1 MLPCGCLKMIV
12 SYTDNNTFKNLLS
25 ILAIHDRVIFNEIVN
40 YIRYSIYLQHP
51 SFKIISQE
59 MNIVNNNINRIRYM
73 EAYKKIYELLTN
85 DHVYHYITTENRNF
99 VSFLYNTETDI
110 KKKNIIQHHRFIR
123 SGLPINYYTTFY
135 GKSVHLSILINT

>member
-1 MLPCGCLKMIV
+1 MLPCVCMKKIV
-12 SYTDNNTFKNLLS
+12 SYTDTFKPLLS
-25 ILAIHDRVIFNEIVN
+25 VLAVHDRVIFNEIVN
-40 YIRYSIYLQHP
+40 YIRHSIYLQH
-51 SFKIISQE
+51 SSYKIILRE

-85 DHVYHYITTENRNF
+85 DHYNITENRNF

-123 SGLPINYYTTFY
+123 SGLPINYYTTFF
-135 GKSVHLSILINT
+135 GKSVHLSILIDT